1 MQKLHEEK
9 ILILAKTYPSLSE
22 KYLET
27 VCTAGVR
34 EDGSWIRVYPIKFR
48 QMDEVKR
55 YHKYQW
61 ISCKVYKPELK
72 NDPRPE
78 SFHIE
83 GDIAIVGDV
92 LSTRNSWDER
102 RNAVIRR
109 TKVYTNKKELI
120 DSANDFS
127 SSLALFKPSRLEG
140 PTVEDDEREWNPVRL
155 KRALQN
161 ARQLDLFEE
170 EVVPKAADEVFDD
183 FLFTYVSNAS
193 FRKQRTKGSESLDMD
208 DDDAVV
214 MIYEREN
221 DLELQKDTTL
231 QQVILEKI
239 NWDINTLRH
248 YQFSKNQGQWFLS
261 SEQDADISDVPNA
274 SFLVFL
280 KDFLTDSLYRHESID
295 LPLLMKYYS
304 EEDDGMV
311 EAELSFEE
319 WNEIFNDLPRLDDY
333 MYNVDYGQS
342 LISSNRKSLLL
353 KGMSSPKEDGG

>member
-92 LSTRNSWDER
+92 LPTRNSWGER
-102 RNAVIRR
+102 REAVIRR
-109 TKVYTNKKELI
+109 TKVYTNRRCLI
-120 DSANDFS
+120 ESAKDFS

-140 PTVEDDEREWNPVRL
+140 PTVEDDEREWDPVRL

-161 ARQLDLFEE
+161 ARQMDLFEE
-170 EVVPKAADEVFDD
+170 ARSQFNIVKKLPYKFHYRVYDDEGAHSKHIILDWELGS
-183 FLFTYVSNAS
+183 LFWGVG
-193 FRKQRTKGSESLDMD
+193 R
-208 DDDAVV
+208 
-214 MIYEREN
+214 
-221 DLELQKDTTL
+221 
-231 QQVILEKI
+231 
-239 NWDINTLRH
+239 
-248 YQFSKNQGQWFLS
+248 QGQT
-261 SEQDADISDVPNA
+261 
-274 SFLVFL
+274 LV
-280 KDFLTDSLYRHESID
+280 YRIEYI
-295 LPLLMKYYS
+295 
-304 EEDDGMV
+304 GCC
-311 EAELSFEE
+311 
-319 WNEIFNDLPRLDDY
+319 R
-333 MYNVDYGQS
+333 
-342 LISSNRKSLLL
+342 
-353 KGMSSPKEDGG
+353 MS